1 MLKTEANKIIDQL
14 EIMFPNARCEL
25 HYKTKF
31 QLLIAIILSAQTTDL
46 KVNIITP
53 ILFEKYKTIKDLA
66 EANIEDVKEI
76 IKPIGM
82 TNTKA
87 KNIVSI
93 AKMIHYNHHDNVP
106 QTKEDLLKLPGVG
119 VKTINVMFAEG
130 FKIPAFPVDT
140 HINRIAKRLKFAFIS
155 DDVSDVERKLKK
167 KIPEEL
173 WIQMHHSMIFFGR
186 YFCKAKNPECHNCKL
201 KKYCIK

>member
-1 MLKTEANKIIDQL
+1 MDEKLQYIL
-14 EIMFPNARCEL
+14 EMYPDAKCEL
-25 HYKTKF
+25 IYNNLF
-31 QLLIAIILSAQTTDL
+31 ELLIAVSLSAQTTD
-46 KVNIITP
+46 KRVNQCTP

-66 EANIEDVKEI
+66 EANIEDVKKI

-93 AKMIHYNHHDNVP
+93 AKMIHYNYHDNVP
-106 QTKEDLLKLPGVG
+106 QTIEDLLKLPGVG

-186 YFCKAKNPECHNCKL
+186 YFCKAISPNCGECKL
-201 KKYCIK
+201 NGKCRRNYK